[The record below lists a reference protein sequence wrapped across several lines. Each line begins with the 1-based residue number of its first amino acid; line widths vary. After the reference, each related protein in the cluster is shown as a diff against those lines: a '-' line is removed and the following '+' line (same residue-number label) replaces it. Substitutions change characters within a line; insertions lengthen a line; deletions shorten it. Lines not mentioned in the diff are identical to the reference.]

1 MTKAFKL
8 RLIKVMGDKELT
20 TREIVYLLKETD
32 TYSNS
37 FTSYQIGQVLRGKEF
52 EKVRYSR
59 EAKGHI
65 WRVKQ

>member
-32 TYSNS
+32 TFTNS

-52 EKVRYSR
+52 EKLRYSR
-59 EAKGHI
+59 KAKGHI

>member
-65 WRVKQ
+65 WRVKK

>member
-32 TYSNS
+32 KHCNS

-52 EKVRYSR
+52 EKVCYSR
-59 EAKGHI
+59 KAKGHI